1 MFRIQPHQQL
11 YIRFECFV
19 LHIHDTKMFFK
30 MIKTPNKREQLTT
43 KPRTTSNGT
52 TITPEL
58 FLVRQIYLLYLIK
71 YNESK
76 F

>member
-1 MFRIQPHQQL
+1 MFYFKHTRHQN
-11 YIRFECFV
+11 V
-19 LHIHDTKMFFK
+19 FK
-30 MIKTPNKREQLTT
+30 IIKTPNKREHLTT

-52 TITPEL
+52 TITPEQ